1 MPLLPGDQ
9 AKLRSLLT
17 EAVTLICQSGLR
29 YENALKIEGLL
40 GVTLDDTDL
49 FIVNI
54 NERVKSDAVRSSH
67 LKITGVTQTR
77 KHEHE
82 HAKSTLQDDGMQG
95 QDDGEEE
102 EAVQVDP
109 ILLNFNKWIKSK
121 NLLNEDGK
129 EPSREPCGLS
139 EVSDLPSVS
148 DFEEGGKQSDTTLIS
163 VSNGQDDSE
172 VNNALYKCQVS
183 ISKFNSF

>member
-9 AKLRSLLT
+9 EKLRSLLR
-17 EAVTLICQSGLR
+17 EAVTLICHSGLR

-54 NERVKSDAVRSSH
+54 NERVKSDAVRESCY
-67 LKITGVTQTR
+67 KITDVNRASKKHQPEHTESTQQ
-77 KHEHE
+77 KDE
-82 HAKSTLQDDGMQG
+82 LQG
-95 QDDGEEE
+95 QDEEEEE

-121 NLLNEDGK
+121 TDLLNEEGK
-129 EPSREPCGLS
+129 EPCGLS

-148 DFEEGGKQSDTTLIS
+148 DFEEGGKQSDTTLNS
-163 VSNGQDDSE
+163 VGNGQEDSE
-172 VNNALYKCQVS
+172 VIMLFINVRYQSLNS
-183 ISKFNSF
+183 ICL